1 MYKLATTNGKY
12 WGKYCYSSSVF
23 SVLAQGGCIITP
35 VIPTTLT
42 AAGGVLANGTEN
54 VMIQCNCTDDDGTVV
69 EPMRWHDPDGT
80 RLLISSHR
88 KYVAGTPYYRKE
100 PDNKNIVLVIPMFT
114 DSYDGMYIC
123 GIKGLRPGVPSA
135 TVNLSIGGK

>member
-1 MYKLATTNGKY
+1 MIITSYDLCLPFHSANDVPAK
-12 WGKYCYSSSVF
+12 
-23 SVLAQGGCIITP
+23 GGCIVTP
-35 VIPTTLT
+35 INPITLT
-42 AAGGVLANGTEN
+42 ATGGVLANGTEN

-69 EPMRWHDPDGT
+69 EPLRWHDLNGT
-80 RLLISSHR
+80 RLLLSEHR
-88 KYVAGTPYYRKE
+88 RYVAGTPYYRKE

-135 TVNLSIGGK
+135 IVNLTIGGK